1 MQASE
6 ELFRSE
12 YEKMFKDNK
21 EIVAFL
27 KKSLNQ
33 RMDEIAELT
42 EQQLL
47 LQQAKDSEKDAF
59 EAQLAQLRHEFQ
71 ETKDMLT
78 SENMVLSKSCL
89 PVPLTSS
96 ALNLGAE

>member
-1 MQASE
+1 MKWDEMQVRE

-12 YEKMFKDNK
+12 YEKMFRDNK

-33 RMDEIAELT
+33 RMDEITDLT
-42 EQQLL
+42 EIQLQ
-47 LQQAKDSEKDAF
+47 LQQAKDMEKDAF

-71 ETKDMLT
+71 ETKDQLT
-78 SENMVLSKSCL
+78 SENMILSKS
-89 PVPLTSS
+89 
-96 ALNLGAE
+96 